1 MKLKVGIFLVI
12 AAAAM
17 TACYA
22 TVTVRAAAQ
31 ESTSSTSPGAAKN
44 NTWDGI
50 YTKDQA
56 AKGETLYGDQCSKC
70 HGADGSGA
78 DAPTLVG
85 GDFASDWDALTIGEL
100 FNRVRDTMPQ
110 DNPQSLS
117 RDDTAALLAF
127 IFAKNNF
134 PASDTP
140 LTSDGSALGKMKY
153 LANKP

>member
-12 AAAAM
+12 ASSAM
-17 TACYA
+17 AACYA
-22 TVTVRAAAQ
+22 TVTVRAAQDAA
-31 ESTSSTSPGAAKN
+31 STPSSTSKN

-50 YTKDQA
+50 YTKEQA
-56 AKGETLYGDQCSKC
+56 AKGEALYGDQCAKC

-100 FNRVRDTMPQ
+100 FSRVRDTMPQ

-117 RDDTAALLAF
+117 RDDTAAILAF

-140 LTSDGSALGKMKY
+140 LPSDGSSLGKMKY